1 MKNIWH
7 DIRYGSRM
15 LWRSRGFTAVAVLT
29 LGLGIGANAAIFSV
43 INSVLLNPYPYK
55 DPDRLLVLRMANM
68 KRGISDLNVSYADY
82 THFKERNKVFE
93 DIALISTRRF
103 NLSGTGEQALVNG
116 AAVSAGIFN
125 IIGGQA
131 LLGRTFA
138 AEQDRPGGEKVVV
151 LGQGLW
157 RRSFGADEK
166 IVGQSIRIDGTPH
179 TVVGVVAPGAQYP
192 DTSEAELFVP
202 LAIDPA
208 QAPRTRS
215 FFALARLKGG
225 VSVEGARED
234 MNNIA
239 RQLGQEFPETNQN
252 WGVQSLP
259 LRDYRTKDAWT
270 PLLILFGAV
279 ALVLLIAC
287 VNVAN
292 LLLQRG
298 AARQQEMAVRTAL
311 GASPGRLIQQ
321 LLTESM
327 LIALL
332 ASVVGL
338 ALSRGIL
345 NLVVSLIPSD
355 ELPDYLNNFAL
366 EPKVLVYLLVIS
378 VVTVLLFGLLPA
390 LRMVRPNLSETL
402 KEAGRS
408 PAGGRQRQR
417 LRKILVVSE
426 VALSLMLLIA
436 AGLMV
441 RSFQRL
447 QNIDQ
452 GFDLKNTLAVEI
464 SLPESN
470 YKEAQARPAFYQKA
484 LENIQGLP
492 QVKHVG
498 AGTQLPVGDWSK
510 TVFSVEG
517 QSADEQKSNPQVDIQ
532 IAAGDYFKTMG
543 LSVVKGREFN
553 GQDIASAPP
562 VVVVNES
569 VARRFWPQQDAVG
582 KRVKVGTAKD
592 KDKETWFTV
601 VGVVSNTK
609 RALTNPN
616 SSLEVYAPYAQRG
629 KSDMAIFVQTQ
640 TDPLDLVAA
649 VRRELQGIDPNVAAN
664 FRTLHTVVK
673 DSFWAQRLLS
683 SLFGLFAI
691 IALSLT
697 AVGIYS
703 TVAYSVA
710 QRTHEIGV
718 RMALGAPPRNILSL
732 VLRQGM
738 TLAVI
743 GIVIGVGGALAL
755 NRVLTS
761 LLFGLSSTDTVTFIA
776 VSSLLAAIVL
786 LATFIPARVATK
798 IEPAIA
804 LRNQ

>member
-43 INSVLLNPYPYK
+43 ISSVLLNPYPYK
-55 DPDRLLVLRMANM
+55 DPDGLIVLRMANT

-93 DIALISTRRF
+93 DIALVSTRRF
-103 NLSGTGEQALVNG
+103 NLSGSGEQALVNG
-116 AAVSAGIFN
+116 AAVSASVFP

-138 AEQDRPGGEKVVV
+138 PEQDRPGGEKVAV
-151 LGQGLW
+151 LGHGLW

-179 TVVGVVAPGAQYP
+179 TVVGVVAPGAQFP

-215 FFALARLKGG
+215 FFALARLKQG
-225 VSVEGARED
+225 VPVESARED

-239 RQLGQEFPETNQN
+239 RQLGQELPETNQN
-252 WGVQSLP
+252 WGVQAMP

-270 PLLILFGAV
+270 PLIILFGAV

-338 ALSRGIL
+338 LLSRGIL
-345 NLVVSLIPSD
+345 SLVVSLIPQD
-355 ELPDYLNNFAL
+355 ELPGYLNNFAL
-366 EPKVLVYLLVIS
+366 DPKVLIYLLVIS
-378 VVTVLLFGLLPA
+378 VVTVLLFGLIPA
-390 LRMVRPNLSETL
+390 LRMVKPNLSETL

-408 PAGGRQRQR
+408 PSGGRQRQR
-417 LRKILVVSE
+417 LRKILVVAE

-470 YKEAQARPAFYQKA
+470 YKEPQARPAFYQKA
-484 LENIQGLP
+484 VETMQGLP
-492 QVKHVG
+492 DVKHVG
-498 AGTQLPVGDWSK
+498 AGTQPPIGDWSK
-510 TVFSVEG
+510 TVFSSEG

-532 IAAGDYFKTMG
+532 TVAGDYFKTMG
-543 LSVVKGREFN
+543 LNVLKGREFT
-553 GQDIASAPP
+553 GQDINTAPL

-569 VARRFWPQQDAVG
+569 VARRFWPEQDAVG
-582 KRVKVGTAKD
+582 KRVKVGAAKD
-592 KDKETWFTV
+592 KDKETWITV
-601 VGVVSNTK
+601 VGVVRNTK
-609 RALTNPN
+609 RSLTNPN
-616 SSLEVYAPYAQRG
+616 STLEVYAPYAQRG
-629 KSDMAIFVQTQ
+629 KTDMSLFIQTQ
-640 TDPLDLVAA
+640 SDPLNLAA
-649 VRRELQGIDPNVAAN
+649 SIRRQLQGLEPGVAVN
-664 FRTLHTVVK
+664 FRTLQTVVK

-683 SLFGLFAI
+683 SLFGLFAL
-691 IALSLT
+691 IALILT

-703 TVAYSVA
+703 TIAYSVA

-732 VLRQGM
+732 VLKQGM
-738 TLAVI
+738 MLALI

-761 LLFGLSSTDTVTFIA
+761 LLFGLSSTDTATFIA

-786 LATFIPARVATK
+786 LATFIPARLATK